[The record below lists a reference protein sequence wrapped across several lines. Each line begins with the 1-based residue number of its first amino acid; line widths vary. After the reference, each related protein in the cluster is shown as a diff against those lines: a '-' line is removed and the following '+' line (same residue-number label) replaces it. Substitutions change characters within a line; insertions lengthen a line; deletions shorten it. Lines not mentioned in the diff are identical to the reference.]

1 MLNEHTDVLQ
11 LSTWAH
17 HCSFLIFLR
26 SLWTKKKLISL
37 LISFGNLQIICLGV
51 LMCLVMIEHT
61 VVVYYISYK
70 KYIFLNR
77 QNCVNYQQE
86 KHGSKMAFLDG
97 NPPERLC
104 MPIIDHIQ
112 SLGGEVKLNSRIKKI
127 ELNDDGTVK
136 RFLVNSGDV
145 IKGDV
150 YVFAT
155 PGILKSFLLQF
166 IPCILC
172 NLCFLILLMY
182 VAPSSWYFKAS
193 FAW

>member
-1 MLNEHTDVLQ
+1 MSSSL
-11 LSTWAH
+11 
-17 HCSFLIFLR
+17 LISNFSEI
-26 SLWTKKKLISL
+26 SLDKKKLISL

-61 VVVYYISYK
+61 TVVYYISYK

-77 QNCVNYQQE
+77 QNCVNCQQE

-104 MPIIDHIQ
+104 MPITDHIQ

-145 IKGDV
+145 IEGDV

-155 PGILKSFLLQF
+155 PGIL
-166 IPCILC
+166 
-172 NLCFLILLMY
+172 
-182 VAPSSWYFKAS
+182 
-193 FAW
+193 